1 MEHQRQFNFN
11 DARNI
16 HQQLMRTPPAE
27 TLRTTPALPG
37 VLPTSITELQT
48 LKNSL
53 AKDIERINSQY
64 ERARRYHWEANY
76 EQYVPVLRRAMREL
90 EDVSSAL
97 TIEKK
102 KSVAAKA
109 ESLAVRDA
117 IPPSVET
124 LLGTLN
130 GTIVINPIF
139 NDIAKEKG
147 LDTKG
152 YLKDDKIKTI
162 VEFYKKKTD
171 LLKDALRSRIN
182 KLDIHQLRSTLNM
195 LSNEKNALISES
207 VVKTLNNN
215 KKKIKAILDIID
227 NEILLDASKRG
238 TKTTDGKKRIT
249 LPPRAIDLI
258 QTYVGTKKA
267 GIKKKQKKRTTYK
280 KKN

>member
-227 NEILLDASKRG
+227 NKI
-238 TKTTDGKKRIT
+238 
-249 LPPRAIDLI
+249 
-258 QTYVGTKKA
+258 
-267 GIKKKQKKRTTYK
+267 
-280 KKN
+280 